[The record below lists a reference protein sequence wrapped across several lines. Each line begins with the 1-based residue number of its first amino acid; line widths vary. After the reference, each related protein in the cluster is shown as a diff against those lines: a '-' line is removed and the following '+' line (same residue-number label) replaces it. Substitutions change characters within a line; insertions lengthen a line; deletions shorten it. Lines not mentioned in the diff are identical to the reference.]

1 VRWFVTAICSYEQV
15 HKRFEQTSILY
26 LGILSNERTLDC
38 AENINETNGIVCL
51 QLHDMKYFKVAEH
64 EIDLYRMYSRSIIK
78 FPIFKWFYIPA
89 VTMIPSLIPISNVLT
104 PFQTPTRFSGYI
116 RFSKR
121 RLQYLDRWQDPI

>member
-1 VRWFVTAICSYEQV
+1 M
-15 HKRFEQTSILY
+15 
-26 LGILSNERTLDC
+26 
-38 AENINETNGIVCL
+38 
-51 QLHDMKYFKVAEH
+51 LHDMKYFKVAEH
-64 EIDLYRMYSRSIIK
+64 EMDLYRMYSASIIK

-121 RLQYLDRWQDPI
+121 RLQYLDRCKTLSEMNLYSIGTRLVRGRFLKVGGDA